1 MISITKEILRAE
13 GEDQLMRGLVEH
25 VLIVYVGVR
34 NLMSVG
40 VRNIFTNRQSEFPEK
55 IRDALQSSKRIR
67 DK

>member
-1 MISITKEILRAE
+1 MAE

-40 VRNIFTNRQSEFPEK
+40 VRNILRPYFTNSPLDRLKNLDMKNSG
-55 IRDALQSSKRIR
+55 S
-67 DK
+67 